1 MCRESVQLKFNTHTL
16 LDIIISDAVNIRILL
31 LFSLLFCYGC
41 IRIKIFLK
49 ENTNQCSI
57 LTNFRNA
64 RQVYRM
70 TKERNRRLDPAMH
83 GKTNES
89 VTARKVCLGGHRTVM
104 AEEGEGGGGKIV
116 Y

>member
-41 IRIKIFLK
+41 ISIKIFLK

-104 AEEGEGGGGKIV
+104 AEEGEGGGKIV